1 MNIDN
6 FEKQAQSEFDRYRPE
21 VNIDEV
27 WENIE
32 PHLKKKRKRRP
43 FLFFF
48 WGLGIGLLMVF
59 LWMKFS
65 SNDTMQVNTT
75 GLTELTPN
83 PVSAISPEKNSTA
96 SNPSTATETSR
107 ITL

>member
-6 FEKQAQSEFDRYRPE
+6 FEKQAQSEFESYRPE
-21 VNIDEV
+21 VNTDEV

-65 SNDTMQVNTT
+65 PNDTMQGSNT
-75 GLTELTPN
+75 GLTELAPD
-83 PVSAISPEKNSTA
+83 PVGKFARKK
-96 SNPSTATETSR
+96 
-107 ITL
+107 